1 MELATYLWIIPAVLG
16 LIFLLL
22 LLQLIFLAILPKGKQ
37 DQSAPIRAASAPVM
51 SAPAPAP
58 SPVPPPA
65 PAYGAPQ
72 MQPMGYGSP
81 PPAPAFAPPADG
93 IARVAIIAGLPPQD
107 YPLPGNMFAIGRFYQ
122 PDQNVLI
129 GLDEKSVSRRHAQF
143 RANPAT
149 REFFVQD
156 LGSSY
161 GTFVISSDGSTN
173 RLQPNREEKV
183 YNGDILQIGNSIRL
197 RLLLPSDSR
206 SAVTQL

>member
-1 MELATYLWIIPAVLG
+1 MELATYLWIIPALLG
-16 LIFLLL
+16 VIFVLL
-22 LLQLIFLAILPKGKQ
+22 LLQLIILAILPKGKH
-37 DQSAPIRAASAPVM
+37 DDTATVRSSAPVM

-58 SPVPPPA
+58 SPVAPPA
-65 PAYGAPQ
+65 PTYGAPPA
-72 MQPMGYGSP
+72 QPMGFGSP

-161 GTFVISSDGSTN
+161 GTFVISTDGTTN
-173 RLQPNREEKV
+173 RLQPSREERV
-183 YNGDILQIGNSIRL
+183 YNGDILQIGNAVRL